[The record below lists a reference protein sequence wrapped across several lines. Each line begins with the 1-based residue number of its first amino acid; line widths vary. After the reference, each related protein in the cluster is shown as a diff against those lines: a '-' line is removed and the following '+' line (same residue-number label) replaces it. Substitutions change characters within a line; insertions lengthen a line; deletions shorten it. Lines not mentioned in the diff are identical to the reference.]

1 MGAKLQKNTFSMKFF
16 AKKFAQ
22 FEKTPYLCTR
32 NRKRAHLLQ

>member
-1 MGAKLQKNTFSMKFF
+1 MKFF

-32 NRKRAHLLQ
+32 NRENECILLQ